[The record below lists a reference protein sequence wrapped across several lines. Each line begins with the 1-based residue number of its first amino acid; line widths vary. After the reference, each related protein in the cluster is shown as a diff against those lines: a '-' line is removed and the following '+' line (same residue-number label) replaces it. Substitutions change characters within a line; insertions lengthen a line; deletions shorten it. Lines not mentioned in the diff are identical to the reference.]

1 MSTINKAG
9 ELVQHIHAAATEHGL
24 SPLSDVF
31 VRDGP
36 EWVLRRI
43 QHVKGFRDQRGFALI
58 LELHPT
64 KHVLPG

>member
-9 ELVQHIHAAATEHGL
+9 ELVQHISAAAQEHGL

-36 EWVLRRI
+36 DGILRRI
-43 QHVKGFRDQRGFALI
+43 NHVKGFRDQRGFALI

-64 KHVLPG
+64 KHVRPI

>member
-1 MSTINKAG
+1 MTIKKAG
-9 ELVQHIHAAATEHGL
+9 ELVQYLATAAEQHGL

-36 EWVLRRI
+36 AGALRRI
-43 QHVKGFRDQRGFALI
+43 QHVKAFRDQRGTAMI

-64 KHVLPG
+64 AHVDGG